1 MPETGRFTGKDP
13 FKGDGLNLY
22 VYVKSNPMRFV
33 DPRGY
38 CAAEGQIG
46 YAENPMLIIVI
57 ENFAGGV
64 GNSVW
69 DTLKGIGTMIIHPIQ
84 TGRNLKEALSHPI
97 VTITS
102 IGSLIK
108 TSFVEQV
115 IQGDAESRSRY
126 AGKAAGEI
134 LMVVVS
140 AKGAEKLAKAI
151 KGLDKA
157 EDVAK
162 VLDTLDE
169 PFKVIDDVDDV
180 SKYFDDLVNSADE
193 VLEGTSETVARY
205 NPINKGPL
213 PDAVAKTFRSST
225 YSKVVTQQE
234 TTLYRVYGGKAGEI
248 GGYWT
253 RTKPQGPLQAVIDSA
268 LDQNWGNTATEM
280 STIIVPKGTT
290 IYEGAAAAQRGLVGG
305 GNQIFI
311 ESVDPSWLVK

>member
-1 MPETGRFTGKDP
+1 
-13 FKGDGLNLY
+13 
-22 VYVKSNPMRFV
+22 MRFV
-33 DPRGY
+33 DPSGY

-134 LMVVVS
+134 LMFVVS

-180 SKYFDDLVNSADE
+180 SKYFDDVVNSADE
-193 VLEGTSETVARY
+193 VSREALNLSSQSVNDKLTRY
-205 NPINKGPL
+205 LLNMEHP
-213 PDAVAKTFRSST
+213 
-225 YSKVVTQQE
+225 
-234 TTLYRVYGGKAGEI
+234 
-248 GGYWT
+248 
-253 RTKPQGPLQAVIDSA
+253 
-268 LDQNWGNTATEM
+268 
-280 STIIVPKGTT
+280 
-290 IYEGAAAAQRGLVGG
+290 VGG
-305 GNQIFI
+305 NKAKWFKEALGYTQENMDDLAKQIIFDPNKAVQTGVTEYGTKFNQTISITGANGKIIDVTFAWMKSLDDDVVRLI
-311 ESVDPSWLVK
+311 TAIPTKK